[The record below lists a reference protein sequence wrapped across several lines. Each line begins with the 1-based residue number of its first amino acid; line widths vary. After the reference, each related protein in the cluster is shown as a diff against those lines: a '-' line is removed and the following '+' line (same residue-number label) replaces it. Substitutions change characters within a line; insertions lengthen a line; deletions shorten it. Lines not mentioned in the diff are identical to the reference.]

1 MRIFDL
7 VLFFVL
13 TLGIVLLGWY
23 SGRRT
28 TSAADYTHA
37 SGRVPGFVVGLS
49 IFASYCSS
57 ISYLGYVSASYAGN
71 WNQFVFTLTIP
82 LAGFFAAWYFV
93 PFYRRQNSISA
104 YSYLQFR
111 FGRWARVYASICYLF
126 TQICRMA
133 TILYLLALPLKI
145 VFDVDLSLIIVLTG
159 IATLGFTHR
168 GGMRTVIWIEAL
180 QGVILIAGAFICL
193 LVIIEGLPGGF
204 MQVLRTGW
212 HEGKFSLGS
221 FGLSPAESTF
231 WVCLLYGIFTNLNN
245 FGVDQGYT
253 QRYHAAP
260 NLHEARVSAVWGSFL
275 PLPVNLLLFLIGTS
289 IYTYYYCFPFAKP
302 EHLGDDSIFPHFLF
316 THMPTGLFGLMLTCI
331 FCAGMSTIA
340 TSITSSA
347 TLVMEDF
354 LMPWHRRKHRELQF
368 RKDVDHITSANLEE
382 HHAIVRYNEEIAKVI
397 DRHKIRMLRGSSV
410 VITVLGIC
418 MALVFQM
425 FESRALDSWWRLAS
439 LFSGGVLG
447 LFLLGMSTRARR
459 PQAVIATVAGVLTL
473 AFIAFQTPIL
483 GSVGLSPVFH
493 NNLAIVLSTAVILL
507 VGWLLS
513 LRLAPSKHKAR

>member
-7 VLFFVL
+7 AVFFVL
-13 TLGIVLLGWY
+13 TLGIVFLGWHT
-23 SGRRT
+23 GRRT

-37 SGRVPGFVVGLS
+37 SGRVPGVVVGLS

-82 LAGFFAAWYFV
+82 IAGFFAARYFV

-111 FGRWARVYASICYLF
+111 FGRWARVYASLCYLF

-133 TILYLLALPLKI
+133 TILYLLVLPLKI
-145 VFDVDLSLIIVLTG
+145 VFDADLSLIIILTG

-180 QGVILIAGAFICL
+180 QGLILIAGAFICL
-193 LVIIEGLPGGF
+193 FVISNSLPGGF
-204 MQVLRTGW
+204 SQVIQTGW
-212 HEGKFSLGS
+212 ETGKFSLGS
-221 FGLSPAESTF
+221 FGFSPAESTF

-260 NLHEARVSAVWGSFL
+260 NLHEARVSAIFGSFL
-275 PLPVNLLLFLIGTS
+275 PLPVNLLLFLIGTA
-289 IYTYYYCFPFAKP
+289 IYTYYYCFPFAMP
-302 EHLGDDSIFPHFLF
+302 EQLGDDSIFPHFLYS
-316 THMPTGLFGLMLTCI
+316 HMPTGLFGLMLTCI

-354 LMPWHRRKHRELQF
+354 LLPRKRRKHQDLQF
-368 RKDVDHITSANLEE
+368 KQDFDHINSANLEE
-382 HHAIVRYNEEIAKVI
+382 HNAILRHNEMVARVI
-397 DRHKIRMLRGSSV
+397 DRDKIRMLRGSSV
-410 VITVLGIC
+410 VITVLGVL
-418 MALVFQM
+418 MALAFQL
-425 FESRALDSWWRLAS
+425 FESRALDAWWRLAS

-447 LFLLGMSTRARR
+447 LFLLGMSTRAQR
-459 PQAVIATVAGVLTL
+459 PQAIIATVAGVLTL
-473 AFIAFQTPIL
+473 VFIAFQTPLL
-483 GSVGLSPVFH
+483 GWLGLSPIFH
-493 NNLAIVLSTAVILL
+493 NNLAIVLSTTVILL
-507 VGWLLS
+507 AGWLLS
-513 LRLAPSKHKAR
+513 LRLGPSKHKGR